1 MLGGRLWHAGCQAA
15 NADLPEGLPL
25 AFGSAA
31 EYIRAFEPLL
41 CEEAREA
48 VRGGWAEAAEAGRA
62 WPADVAA
69 CAPAPARARLACGDG
84 RVAAARVSCT
94 GRQSALLRFR
104 GACGLM

>member
-15 NADLPEGLPL
+15 NADLPEGLPVT
-25 AFGSAA
+25 FGSAA

-62 WPADVAA
+62 WPVDVAA
-69 CAPAPARARLACGDG
+69 CAPAPARARLMCGRGQVTRAC
-84 RVAAARVSCT
+84 VSCT
-94 GRQSALLRFR
+94 GRHCALLHF
-104 GACGLM
+104 